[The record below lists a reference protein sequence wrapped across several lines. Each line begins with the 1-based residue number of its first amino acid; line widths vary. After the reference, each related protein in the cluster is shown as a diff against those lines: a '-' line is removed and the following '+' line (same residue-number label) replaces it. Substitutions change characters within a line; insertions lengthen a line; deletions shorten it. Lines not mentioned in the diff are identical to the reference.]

1 MANTM
6 TIASKYFLKEECL
19 MSQGGLKKSITW
31 IQGTALTTGAVL
43 GAGILVLPAIAA
55 EMAGPASLLSW
66 LLMGLFSLPMV
77 ITIGL
82 MSSRYPDAGGM
93 AAYVNRAFGP
103 LAGNLTGLLILS
115 AMPLGMPVTAL
126 VGAHYLGSLLTGT
139 SGEIHAAAAGLL
151 MLAILLNYRG
161 IELSG
166 RSQVLV
172 VSTIL
177 FILSFTII
185 SAAPAVR
192 ASAFVPMFSKGWL
205 VVGEAMTLL
214 FFAFMG
220 WEMIGH
226 LAEEFK
232 DPKRDLPLSL
242 GLAFLFVNLLYFAV
256 AVVTVGTEIYKT
268 GNPVTAMITLI
279 SFRWGE
285 EAGLLV
291 GILGFIVCYC
301 PVHTFIAGFSRLVYS
316 QAREG
321 HFPEVLGHIHPRFQT
336 PHIALLSF
344 IPLFLLILGLSYC
357 FSWDLKP
364 LIGIPSTTFL
374 VVYLLGMVSA
384 ARILPGNMEKLS
396 AALSAVLSG
405 FILAFAGWF
414 ILFPALVMLGFA
426 YKYRQEFGRRKL
438 I

>member
-1 MANTM
+1 M
-6 TIASKYFLKEECL
+6 TIASKNDLKEAC
-19 MSQGGLKKSITW
+19 MMPQVGLKKSITW
-31 IQGTALTTGAVL
+31 IQGAALTTGAVL
-43 GAGILVLPAIAA
+43 GAGILVLPAITA

-93 AAYVNRAFGP
+93 AAYVTRAFGP

-126 VGAHYLGSLLTGT
+126 VGAHYLGSLFTGS

-177 FILSFTII
+177 FILSFTVI
-185 SAAPAVR
+185 SAAPSIK

-205 VVGEAMTLL
+205 AVGEAMTLL

-256 AVVTVGTEIYKT
+256 AVVTVGTEVYTT

-285 EAGLLV
+285 LAGLFV

-321 HFPEVLGHIHPRFQT
+321 HFPKVLGRLHPHFQT
-336 PHIALLSF
+336 PHVALLSF
-344 IPLFLLILGLSYC
+344 IPLFLLILGLSYF

-364 LIGIPSTTFL
+364 LIGIPSATFL
-374 VVYLLGMVSA
+374 VVYILGMVSA
-384 ARILPGNMEKLS
+384 ARILTGNIKKS
-396 AALSAVLSG
+396 IAALSAVLSG
-405 FILAFAGWF
+405 FVLSFAGLF
-414 ILFPALVMLGFA
+414 ILFPALVILIFS
-426 YKYRQEFGRRKL
+426 YKYRHQFGMKKL
-438 I
+438 L

>member
-1 MANTM
+1 M
-6 TIASKYFLKEECL
+6 T
-19 MSQGGLKKSITW
+19 QGGLKKSITW
-31 IQGTALTTGAVL
+31 IQGTALTIGAVL

-55 EMAGPASLLSW
+55 DMAGPASLLSW

-93 AAYVNRAFGP
+93 AAYANRAFGP

-115 AMPLGMPVTAL
+115 AMPLGMPLTAL
-126 VGAHYLGSLLTGT
+126 VGAHYLGSLLTGS
-139 SGEIHAAAAGLL
+139 SGEIHAAAAALL
-151 MLAILLNYRG
+151 ILAILLNYRG

-177 FILSFTII
+177 FILGFTVI
-185 SAAPAVR
+185 SSAPAMR
-192 ASAFVPMFSKGWL
+192 TSAFVPLFTQGWFS
-205 VVGEAMTLL
+205 VGQAMALL

-232 DPKRDLPLSL
+232 DPRRDLPLSL

-256 AVVTVGTEIYKT
+256 ALVTVGTEIYKT
-268 GNPVTAMITLI
+268 GNPVTAMITLV

-285 EAGLLV
+285 LAGLFV
-291 GILGFIVCYC
+291 GVLGYIVCYC
-301 PVHTFIAGFSRLVYS
+301 PIHTFIAGFSRLVYS
-316 QAREG
+316 QSREG
-321 HFPEVLGHIHPRFQT
+321 HFPAVFGRLHPRFQT
-336 PHIALLSF
+336 PHVALLSF
-344 IPLFLLILGLSYC
+344 IPLFLGILGLSYY
-357 FSWDLKP
+357 FSWNLKP

-374 VVYLLGMVSA
+374 VVYIIGMVSA
-384 ARILPGNMEKLS
+384 ARILTSNAGKV
-396 AALSAVLSG
+396 AAGLSAVLSA
-405 FILAFAGWF
+405 FVLLFAGWF
-414 ILFPALVMLGFA
+414 MLFPAAVILAFI
-426 YKYRQEFGRRKL
+426 YKHRKQICL
-438 I
+438 A

>member
-1 MANTM
+1 M
-6 TIASKYFLKEECL
+6 T
-19 MSQGGLKKSITW
+19 QGGLKKSITW

-103 LAGNLTGLLILS
+103 VAGNLTGLLILS
-115 AMPLGMPVTAL
+115 AMPVGMPVTAL
-126 VGAHYLGSLLTGT
+126 VGAHYLGSLMTGS

-151 MLAILLNYRG
+151 MLAIFLNYRG

-177 FILSFTII
+177 FILSFTVI
-185 SAAPAVR
+185 SAAPAIR
-192 ASAFVPMFSKGWL
+192 ESAFTPLFSQGL
-205 VVGEAMTLL
+205 LAVGEAMTLL

-242 GLAFLFVNLLYFAV
+242 GVAFLFVNLLYFAV

-279 SFRWGE
+279 SLRWGDS
-285 EAGLLV
+285 AGLLV

-321 HFPEVLGHIHPRFQT
+321 HFPEVLGRLHPRFQT
-336 PHIALLSF
+336 PHNALLSF
-344 IPLFLLILGLSYC
+344 IPLFLIILGLSY
-357 FSWDLKP
+357 FLSWDLKP

-374 VVYLLGMVSA
+374 VVYILGMVSA
-384 ARILPGNMEKLS
+384 ARILPGRAEKFS
-396 AALSAVLSG
+396 ASLSAVLSG
-405 FILAFAGWF
+405 CVLAFAGWF
-414 ILFPALVMLGFA
+414 ILFPALVMLVFTV
-426 YKYRQEFGRRKL
+426 KYRHKIRGRK
-438 I
+438 

>member
-1 MANTM
+1 
-6 TIASKYFLKEECL
+6 
-19 MSQGGLKKSITW
+19 
-31 IQGTALTTGAVL
+31 
-43 GAGILVLPAIAA
+43 
-55 EMAGPASLLSW
+55 
-66 LLMGLFSLPMV
+66 
-77 ITIGL
+77 
-82 MSSRYPDAGGM
+82 M

-205 VVGEAMTLL
+205 AVGETMTLL